1 MNWLILIVGYAVILG
16 VFLDANAKAYKGK
29 GEDDD
34 TPWVGNML
42 LMMIFE
48 LLWVII
54 WANLFMV

>member
-1 MNWLILIVGYAVILG
+1 MNWLILIVGYVIILG
-16 VFLDANAKAYKGK
+16 VFLSENTKAYK

-34 TPWVGNML
+34 APWVGNML

-54 WANLFMV
+54 WANAFGI

>member
-16 VFLDANAKAYKGK
+16 VFLSANAKAYK

-34 TPWVGNML
+34 TPWAGNML

-54 WANLFMV
+54 WANAFGV

>member
-1 MNWLILIVGYAVILG
+1 MNWLILIVGYVIILG
-16 VFLDANAKAYKGK
+16 VFLSANVKAYK

-34 TPWVGNML
+34 APWVGNML

-54 WANLFMV
+54 WANAFGI

>member
-1 MNWLILIVGYAVILG
+1 MSWLILIVGYAVILG
-16 VFLDANAKAYKGK
+16 VFLGANAKAYKG
-29 GEDDD
+29 EDDN

-54 WANLFMV
+54 WANAFGV

>member
-1 MNWLILIVGYAVILG
+1 MSWLILIAGYAVILG
-16 VFLDANAKAYKGK
+16 VFLGANAKAYK

-54 WANLFMV
+54 WANAFGV

>member
-16 VFLDANAKAYKGK
+16 VFLDANAKAYKG
-29 GEDDD
+29 EDDEV
-34 TPWVGNML
+34 PWVGNML

-54 WANLFMV
+54 WANAFGV

>member
-16 VFLDANAKAYKGK
+16 AFLGANAKAYK

-54 WANLFMV
+54 WVNAFGV

>member
-16 VFLDANAKAYKGK
+16 VFLDASAKAYKG
-29 GEDDD
+29 EDDN
-34 TPWVGNML
+34 TPWAGSML

>member
-1 MNWLILIVGYAVILG
+1 MNWIILIVGYAVILG
-16 VFLDANAKAYKGK
+16 VFLDANAKAYKG
-29 GEDDD
+29 EDDN
-34 TPWVGNML
+34 TPWAGIML

>member
-1 MNWLILIVGYAVILG
+1 MNWLILIVGYAVILV
-16 VFLDANAKAYKGK
+16 VFLGVNAKVYK

-34 TPWVGNML
+34 APWVGNML

-54 WANLFMV
+54 WANVFGI

>member
-1 MNWLILIVGYAVILG
+1 MNWLILIEGYAVILG
-16 VFLDANAKAYKGK
+16 VFLDANAKAYKG
-29 GEDDD
+29 EDDN
-34 TPWVGNML
+34 TPWVGTML

>member
-1 MNWLILIVGYAVILG
+1 MNWLILIVGYIVILG
-16 VFLDANAKAYKGK
+16 VFLSANAKAYK

-42 LMMIFE
+42 SMMIFE

-54 WANLFMV
+54 WANAFGV

>member
-1 MNWLILIVGYAVILG
+1 MDWLILIVGYAVILG
-16 VFLDANAKAYKGK
+16 VFLDANAKAYK

>member
-1 MNWLILIVGYAVILG
+1 MNWLILIVGYAIILG

-29 GEDDD
+29 DDD

>member
-1 MNWLILIVGYAVILG
+1 MNWLILIVGYTVILG
-16 VFLDANAKAYKGK
+16 VFLGLNAKVYK
-29 GEDDD
+29 GEDNN

-54 WANLFMV
+54 WVNAFGV

>member
-1 MNWLILIVGYAVILG
+1 MNWLILIAGYAVILG
-16 VFLDANAKAYKGK
+16 VFLGANAKAYKS
-29 GEDDD
+29 ENDD

-54 WANLFMV
+54 WANAFGV

>member
-1 MNWLILIVGYAVILG
+1 MNWLILIIGYITILG
-16 VFLDANAKAYKGK
+16 IFLGANARAYK

-42 LMMIFE
+42 LMMVFE

-54 WANLFMV
+54 WANAFGV

>member
-1 MNWLILIVGYAVILG
+1 MNWLILIVGYITILG
-16 VFLDANAKAYKGK
+16 IFLGANARAYK

-42 LMMIFE
+42 LMMVFE

-54 WANLFMV
+54 WANAFGV